1 MKLKK
6 LFVMT
11 LVTLILSAALGVT
24 AMAEIDPHP
33 WAIEPDSIIDLAK

>member
-24 AMAEIDPHP
+24 ATAEIDPHS
-33 WAIEPDSIIDLAK
+33 WYLKANTVQQK